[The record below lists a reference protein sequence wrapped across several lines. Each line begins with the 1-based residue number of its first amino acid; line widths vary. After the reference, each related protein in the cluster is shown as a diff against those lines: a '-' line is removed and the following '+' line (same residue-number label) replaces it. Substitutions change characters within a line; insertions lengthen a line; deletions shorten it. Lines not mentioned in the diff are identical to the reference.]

1 MAGPWIVGLSPCRGR
16 VSALRNAVRPG
27 NSVTGAAGVG
37 PAAAGSGER
46 HLAKGN
52 ASEGAPVTIKK
63 YANRRLYNTAT
74 SSYVTLDHLAGMVKE
89 GQEFLVYDAKTGED
103 ITRSVLT
110 QIIFEE
116 EGKGTNLLPIRFLR
130 QLIGFYG
137 DSLQAVVPNYLEM
150 SMESFSRNQEHYRKH
165 LTDAFGEPF
174 RQLEEM
180 GRQNVAMFQ
189 QAMSMFTPFTP
200 PGHGEAQG
208 GEEARKAPPVEE
220 AGNRGELQRL
230 RQQVEDMQRRIEQIA
245 SDKKS

>member
-1 MAGPWIVGLSPCRGR
+1 
-16 VSALRNAVRPG
+16 
-27 NSVTGAAGVG
+27 
-37 PAAAGSGER
+37 
-46 HLAKGN
+46 LAKGN

-116 EGKGTNLLPIRFLR
+116 EGKGQNLLPIRFLR
-130 QLIGFYG
+130 QLIRFYG

-150 SMESFSRNQEHYRKH
+150 SMESFSRNQEQYRKY

-189 QAMSMFTPFTP
+189 QAMSMFTPFSGQGGP
-200 PGHGEAQG
+200 EAGEAA
-208 GEEARKAPPVEE
+208 EPRKAEPPDDS
-220 AGNRGELQRL
+220 AASRGELQRL

-245 SDKKS
+245 SNKKS